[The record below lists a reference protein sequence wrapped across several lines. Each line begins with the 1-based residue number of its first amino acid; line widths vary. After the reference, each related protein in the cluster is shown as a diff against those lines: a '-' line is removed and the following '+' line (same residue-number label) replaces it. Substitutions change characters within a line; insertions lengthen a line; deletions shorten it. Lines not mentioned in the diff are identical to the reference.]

1 MPSLVDIVQK
11 LDTLGAAVSIGGRTL
26 LSADTNPVP
35 TTWDHITKVDPE
47 AKKRLPLAYPLY
59 LSHTGAVS
67 VGGSQDVT
75 EQNTIETFDLVNAAT
90 VPAFHEPSDSTHVTE
105 AVRDKAEFMA
115 IPEVLNGDNE
125 SLVGT
130 LGKGVEHI
138 RDEMAPT
145 LIERKLPIPLGSSIE
160 KRLATFAASW
170 LLHESVFEAYIIM
183 NDDSAAAREA
193 NVGKDDLL
201 TPREA
206 KQHAMAAEHHLE
218 SEVIY
223 LEYSGTFGG
232 EEAVEILDEI
242 DEGVSWSRVWYGGG
256 LDDRENA
263 QRILDAG
270 ADAVIV
276 GDSFHDVA
284 EEEATLTA
292 EATAALGA
300 GAGREE
306 IHEWL
311 EETIDPE
318 DTAAARYLSTIVNV
332 PAPEERA
339 TRYLAAGIRIA
350 LELQT
355 VAETLTAPDAAEI
368 RAAVTDSPI
377 PGESTF
383 ADALDDS
390 AAHALAERLA
400 VSLLAE
406 RFDVD
411 LEDGFAAHHVATEL

>member
-1 MPSLVDIVQK
+1 MPALVDIVQK
-11 LDTLGAAVSIGGRTL
+11 LDTLGAAISIGGRTL

-47 AKKRLPLAYPLY
+47 EEKRLPLAYPLY

-75 EQNTIETFDLVNAAT
+75 EQNTIETFDLVNAAQ

-105 AVRDKAEFMA
+105 EVRDCAEFMA

-130 LGKGVEHI
+130 LGKGVEYI
-138 RDEMAPT
+138 RDEMAPK

-160 KRLATFAASW
+160 KRLSNFAASW
-170 LLHESVFEAYIIM
+170 MLHESVFEAYIIM
-183 NDDSAAAREA
+183 NVDSAAAREA
-193 NVGKDDLL
+193 NVGEEDLL

-232 EEAVEILDEI
+232 EEAVDILEEI
-242 DEGVSWSRVWYGGG
+242 DDGVSWSRVWYGGG
-256 LDDRENA
+256 LDNRENA
-263 QRILDAG
+263 QQILDAG

-284 EEEATLTA
+284 EEEAELAA
-292 EATAALGA
+292 EATDALGA
-300 GAGREE
+300 GASREE
-306 IHEWL
+306 IRDWL
-311 EETIDPE
+311 ESELDLA
-318 DTAAARYLSTIVNV
+318 DTAAARYLSTIVDV
-332 PAPEERA
+332 PSPEERA
-339 TRYLAAGIRIA
+339 TRYLAAGIEIA
-350 LELQT
+350 LELGT
-355 VAETLTAPDAAEI
+355 VADTLSDPTAQDIRDAIA
-368 RAAVTDSPI
+368 DGPI
-377 PGESTF
+377 PGETTY
-383 ADALDDS
+383 ADVLDDE
-390 AAHALAERLA
+390 AAHDLADRLA
-400 VSLLAE
+400 VSMLAE
-406 RFDVD
+406 RFDVN
-411 LEDGFAAHHVATEL
+411 LADGFAAHHVAADL

>member
-47 AKKRLPLAYPLY
+47 EKKRLPLAYPLY

-75 EQNTIETFDLVNAAT
+75 EQNTIETFDLVNAAR

-105 AVRDKAEFMA
+105 AVRDKAQFMA

-130 LGKGVEHI
+130 LGQGVEYI

-145 LIERKLPIPLGSSIE
+145 LIERKLPIALGSSIE
-160 KRLATFAASW
+160 KRLSNFAASW
-170 LLHESVFEAYIIM
+170 ILHESVFEAYIIM
-183 NDDSAAAREA
+183 NVDSAAAREA
-193 NVGKDDLL
+193 NVGEEDLL

-232 EEAVEILDEI
+232 DEAVGILDEI
-242 DEGVSWSRVWYGGG
+242 ADGVAWSRVWYGGG
-256 LDDRENA
+256 LDNRENA

-284 EEEATLTA
+284 EEEADL
-292 EATAALGA
+292 
-300 GAGREE
+300 AGRAVEDLVTDADRDGVR
-306 IHEWL
+306 EWL
-311 EETIDPE
+311 ETEVDLA
-318 DTAAARYLSTIVNV
+318 DTAAARYLSTIVDV

-339 TRYLAAGIRIA
+339 ARYLTAGISVA
-350 LELQT
+350 LELEA
-355 VAETLTAPDAAEI
+355 VATMLSDPTADDI
-368 RAAVTDSPI
+368 REAIGADPL
-377 PGESTF
+377 PGERVF
-383 ADALDDS
+383 ADVLNDED
-390 AAHALAERLA
+390 AHALAQRLA

-411 LEDGFAAHHVATEL
+411 LSDTFAAHHVATEL

>member
-35 TTWDHITKVDPE
+35 TKWDHITKVDPE
-47 AKKRLPLAYPLY
+47 AEKRLPLAYPLY

-75 EQNTIETFDLVNAAT
+75 ERNTIETFDLVNAAS
-90 VPAFHEPSDSTHVTE
+90 VPAFHEPSDSTHVTQ
-105 AVRDKAEFMA
+105 AVRDKAQFMA

-130 LGKGVEHI
+130 LGKGVEYI
-138 RDEMAPT
+138 RDEMAPK
-145 LIERKLPIPLGSSIE
+145 LIERKLPIPLGTSIE
-160 KRLATFAASW
+160 KRLSNFAASW

-183 NDDSAAAREA
+183 NVDSAAAREA
-193 NVGKDDLL
+193 NVGDDDLL

-232 EEAVEILDEI
+232 DEAVEILDEI
-242 DEGVSWSRVWYGGG
+242 EEGVSWSRVWYGGG
-256 LDDRENA
+256 LDNRENA
-263 QRILDAG
+263 QKILDAG

-284 EEEATLTA
+284 EEEADLIA
-292 EATAALGA
+292 EAADALGQ
-300 GAGREE
+300 GASREE
-306 IHEWL
+306 IREWL
-311 EETIDPE
+311 ESEVDLDE
-318 DTAAARYLSTIVNV
+318 TAAARYLSTIVDV
-332 PAPEERA
+332 PAPDERA
-339 TRYLAAGIRIA
+339 ARYLAAGIQVA
-350 LELQT
+350 LELET
-355 VAETLTAPDAAEI
+355 VADTLADPTASDIREALSDGPVPGETL
-368 RAAVTDSPI
+368 
-377 PGESTF
+377 F
-383 ADALDDS
+383 ADVLDDED
-390 AAHALAERLA
+390 AHALAERLA
-400 VSLLAE
+400 VSLLAD
-406 RFDVD
+406 RFDVELSD
-411 LEDGFAAHHVATEL
+411 TFAAHHVATEL